1 MALYFYKNYLIKI
14 ENLKIVQT
22 LRNAPKERQ
31 AQLLAATNFYK
42 NRDILNASLA
52 EGEKLS
58 QEDIKKLRA
67 QALNDAR
74 DAVGASGG
82 SIKITPKEWEAISS
96 NAISNNTLLTML
108 KYTDIDQL
116 REYSMPK
123 PVVKLPSAKLSRAVL
138 LLNKG
143 YTHAEVADA
152 IGVSLSTLDA
162 GLESANKEAKRKALD
177 AGDDE
182 DS

>member
-1 MALYFYKNYLIKI
+1 MI
-14 ENLKIVQT
+14 
-22 LRNAPKERQ
+22 
-31 AQLLAATNFYK
+31 
-42 NRDILNASLA
+42 
-52 EGEKLS
+52 
-58 QEDIKKLRA
+58 
-67 QALNDAR
+67 
-74 DAVGASGG
+74 
-82 SIKITPKEWEAISS
+82 
-96 NAISNNTLLTML
+96 
-108 KYTDIDQL
+108 KYTDIVQL